1 MELASL
7 QSACD
12 VFGDM
17 RYGNEPQIMRGF
29 LREIGVSQG
38 DAQEIV
44 AMAMKMI
51 IKVGD

>member
-12 VFGDM
+12 VYGDM
-17 RYGNEPQIMRGF
+17 QYGNEPQIMRGF
-29 LREIGVSQG
+29 LREIGISQG

-44 AMAMKMI
+44 SMAMKII
-51 IKVGD
+51 IKVSD